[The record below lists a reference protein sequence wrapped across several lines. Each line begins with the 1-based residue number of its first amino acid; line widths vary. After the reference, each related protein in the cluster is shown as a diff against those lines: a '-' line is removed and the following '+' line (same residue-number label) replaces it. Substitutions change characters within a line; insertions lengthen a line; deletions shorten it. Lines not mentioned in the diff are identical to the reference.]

1 MKMRE
6 RGRKGRGG
14 VREEGKG
21 RMERGE
27 GRRKKIRERGRRTKS
42 EERR

>member
-1 MKMRE
+1 MRE

-27 GRRKKIRERGRRTKS
+27 GRRKNIRERGRTKS